1 MKNTLK
7 NWFEDR
13 KYDLIYMDRRAALKK
28 FGASVM
34 LVAAGFGI
42 GRMVDSGNETNNSAP
57 VAAVAEANIAAST
70 VGDEAKANQELAE
83 DPMRLGKEEWATA
96 TEVATQNVMSAVDR
110 VRDKSPNPRDD
121 DTDYRTEDAMRASDD
136 AQVDKQDGEHV
147 FTSGEQTLDGGA
159 DIKIWYSDDRSGN
172 NIEKDTTLTFHVEDG
187 HILDDNK
194 ISYEELTG
202 ALQADG
208 TVLTEA
214 TATEHKYSYD
224 EKGNFLDAEETG
236 IGYERVA
243 IDKSGKME
251 HLGST
256 KDGASQEQQAREA
269 LTTVI
274 NSVK

>member
-70 VGDEAKANQELAE
+70 AGDEAKANQELAE

-110 VRDKSPNPRDD
+110 VREESPNPNDD
-121 DTDYRTEDAMRASDD
+121 ESKYYTEDAMKAGDNM
-136 AQVDKQDGEHV
+136 QVDMWDGEHV
-147 FTSGEQTLDGGA
+147 FVSGEQTLDGGA
-159 DIKIWYSDDRSGN
+159 DVKIRYRDDRSEDN
-172 NIEKDTTLTFHVEDG
+172 TEKGTVLTFHVEDG
-187 HILDDNK
+187 QILDDNK

-214 TATEHKYSYD
+214 TATEYKYSYD
-224 EKGNFLDAEETG
+224 EKGNFLGSEETG

-243 IDKSGKME
+243 IDKSGKMD
-251 HLGST
+251 HLGSK

>member
-42 GRMVDSGNETNNSAP
+42 GRMVDSGNEANNSAP
-57 VAAVAEANIAAST
+57 VAAVAEASAEAAT
-70 VGDEAKANQELAE
+70 ANDEAKANQELAE
-83 DPMRLGKEEWATA
+83 DPMRLSKEEWATA
-96 TEVATQNVMSAVDR
+96 TEVATQNIMSAVDR
-110 VRDKSPNPRDD
+110 VRDGSLDPRDD
-121 DTDYRTEDAMRASDD
+121 DTDYYTEAAMRAGDD
-136 AQVDKQDGEHV
+136 VRVDKRDGEHV
-147 FTSGEQTLDGGA
+147 YTSGEQTLDGGA
-159 DIKIWYSDDRSGN
+159 DIKIRYSDDRSGDN
-172 NIEKDTTLTFHVEDG
+172 VEKDTTLTFHVEDG
-187 HILDDNK
+187 QILDDNK

-224 EKGNFLDAEETG
+224 EKGNFLSAEEVG
-236 IGYERVA
+236 VGYERVV
-243 IDKSGKME
+243 IDKSGKLE
-251 HLGST
+251 HYASKKNDT
-256 KDGASQEQQAREA
+256 SQEQQAREA

-274 NSVK
+274 NSAK